1 MGLNCATVLTFFT
14 HCQPLFNFPR
24 EQVWNE
30 GKLVRSVLC
39 KSKERGL
46 LSLIREV
53 LRGVTMEHFMAK
65 TFATDGPS
73 CRVGVPVESQ
83 STLTDILSCGPDS
96 WKSVALLCY
105 V

>member
-1 MGLNCATVLTFFT
+1 
-14 HCQPLFNFPR
+14 
-24 EQVWNE
+24 
-30 GKLVRSVLC
+30 
-39 KSKERGL
+39 
-46 LSLIREV
+46 
-53 LRGVTMEHFMAK
+53 MEHFMAK